1 MSLNTLSR
9 DVRFT
14 QFWQRG
20 LGYLVMITITVLFAV
35 PTIYMLSTALRP
47 EGKVYEYPIR
57 WISEDMTLD
66 SFRVAVETYPA
77 LGRWFVNSMV
87 VALATAFLS
96 VIIDALAAYP
106 LSRMDFFAKRFI
118 FLGILATILIP
129 VEATLVPLFLGL
141 SKLRVLQYDF
151 GTYLSLIL
159 PVVANAFG
167 LYLLT
172 QFFQAI
178 PKDLEDAA
186 RIDGASDFGIWWR
199 VILPLSG
206 PAITAVII
214 FSFMASW
221 NNFVWPF
228 IATSSDQTRTL
239 PAGLATIFG
248 NPTGSPSTVHWNV
261 VMASMTLATLPPIII
276 FLLLQRYFVQG
287 ISMTGI
293 KG

>member
-1 MSLNTLSR
+1 MSLSTFTK
-9 DVRFT
+9 DVRFIN
-14 QFWQRG
+14 FWQRG
-20 LGYLVMITITVLFAV
+20 LGYLVLITITVLFAV
-35 PTIYMLSTALRP
+35 PTVYMLSTALRP

-66 SFRVAVETYPA
+66 SFRVAIETYPA

-106 LSRMDFFAKRFI
+106 LARMDFFAKRFI

-141 SKLRVLQYDF
+141 SKLRVLQTDF
-151 GTYLSLIL
+151 GTYMSLIL

-228 IATSSDQTRTL
+228 IATSTDETRTL